1 MENRDDDQAARWYD
15 VAWSNDSVELSWWNE
30 ADAGE
35 RLTFAEFPG
44 GENAMVDHVA
54 KSIVFPEKAKT
65 DGVQGKV
72 EQPLFMWGE
81 SGKYKCVS

>member
-15 VAWSNDSVELSWWNE
+15 VAWSNDPVELSWWNE
-30 ADAGE
+30 EDAGE

-54 KSIVFPEKAKT
+54 
-65 DGVQGKV
+65 
-72 EQPLFMWGE
+72 
-81 SGKYKCVS
+81 